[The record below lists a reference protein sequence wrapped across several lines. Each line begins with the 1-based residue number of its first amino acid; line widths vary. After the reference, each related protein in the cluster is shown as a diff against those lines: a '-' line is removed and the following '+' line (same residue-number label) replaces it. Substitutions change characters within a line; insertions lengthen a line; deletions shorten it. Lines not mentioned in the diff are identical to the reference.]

1 MAARNGERALIP
13 LDEGRH
19 LKEGP
24 RRDERPGGAGTVT
37 VVAEARGD
45 AADVLAR
52 AREVMGEI
60 VKTGE
65 PWPDLEYWR
74 SRLPRWF
81 LEASAPERSREEI
94 EQWLAW
100 WRSLPPQEQAHAAAE
115 QKWTLADWLFS
126 VQPSERQWFWW
137 SATVESPDKV
147 RVLVEVPGDPV
158 ALGALEW
165 LLRAAGATDITQPE

>member
-1 MAARNGERALIP
+1 VIRP
-13 LDEGRH
+13 DEVRH
-19 LKEGP
+19 VEEGP
-24 RRDERPGGAGTVT
+24 RQGERPGGAGTVA
-37 VVAEARGD
+37 VVAKARSN

-52 AREVMGEI
+52 VREVMGEI

-74 SRLPRWF
+74 SQLPRWF
-81 LEASAPERSREEI
+81 VDASAPERSRDEI

-100 WRSLPPQEQAHAAAE
+100 WRSLPPHEQAQAAAE

-137 SATVESPDKV
+137 DARVESPDIL

-165 LLRAAGATDITQPE
+165 LLRAAGATEIAREPG